1 MTEVQLRQIWKK
13 TNGHCHFCGDPVS
26 LRKRGYRSQRSDGS
40 WEVDHVI
47 ERDKGGL
54 SSTENYL
61 PACTSCNRLR
71 RHRTGSQ
78 LRQLLMIG
86 MIAQR
91 EIDNLTDTGKKLVT
105 LRHRQTQVN
114 KRRRGVNVGKS
125 SIDPI
130 LRAQIHREERDILI
144 AFLRKNLK
152 ESFSA
157 AELSKNTGVPK
168 LRVRQLLD
176 TSEKISVIGSGG
188 RFAFQ
193 SRPPKQKRKF

>member
-1 MTEVQLRQIWKK
+1 
-13 TNGHCHFCGDPVS
+13 
-26 LRKRGYRSQRSDGS
+26 
-40 WEVDHVI
+40 
-47 ERDKGGL
+47 
-54 SSTENYL
+54 
-61 PACTSCNRLR
+61 
-71 RHRTGSQ
+71 
-78 LRQLLMIG
+78 MIG

-91 EIDNLTDTGKKLVT
+91 EIDNLTDTGKKRVA